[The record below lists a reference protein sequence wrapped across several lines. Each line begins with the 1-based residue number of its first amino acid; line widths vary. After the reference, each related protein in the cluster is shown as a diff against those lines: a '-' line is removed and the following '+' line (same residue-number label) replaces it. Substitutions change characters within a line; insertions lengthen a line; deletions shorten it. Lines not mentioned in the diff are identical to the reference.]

1 VSIYHAMLGNDVS
14 GGESSMEFTWSL
26 VNLAAHLAQTVRYFD
41 STYLPGCQSFLTD
54 WTT

>member
-1 VSIYHAMLGNDVS
+1 MLGNDVS